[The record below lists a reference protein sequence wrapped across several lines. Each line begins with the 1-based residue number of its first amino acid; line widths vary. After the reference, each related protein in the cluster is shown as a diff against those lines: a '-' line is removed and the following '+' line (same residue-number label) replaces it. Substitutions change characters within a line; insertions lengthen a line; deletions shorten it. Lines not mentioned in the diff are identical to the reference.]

1 LVFLD
6 EIYPLRLECDIMH
19 MKNHNE
25 SFVNHSTE
33 VLVKQYTIRGVPRA
47 IEKMIEREADRT
59 GLSINKAFISLLEK
73 ALLGRGVKNKKKK
86 RHEDL
91 DGLFGVW
98 EGHESEEFE
107 DNLKSQ
113 REIDGALWTE

>member
-1 LVFLD
+1 
-6 EIYPLRLECDIMH
+6 M
-19 MKNHNE
+19 
-25 SFVNHSTE
+25 
-33 VLVKQYTIRGVPRA
+33 KQYTIRGVPRA